1 MKRNGNRYGNKVKK
15 CGSVKSL
22 LAVGMMLAI
31 TAGTLAGCGGGS
43 PTASTDGTGASSADQ
58 TGAENDVRSGETGT
72 GEENSDNEP
81 TAMGRYVETTVDVS
95 ENTSRSYNITVLT
108 DGRLVIL
115 DETAGQL
122 ISADGG

>member
-1 MKRNGNRYGNKVKK
+1 MMRQFLDNDIHRKQKRKYRSIKRASAV
-15 CGSVKSL
+15 L
-22 LAVGMMLAI
+22 LMLAI

-81 TAMGRYVETTVDVS
+81 AAMGRYVETTVDVS

-108 DGRLVIL
+108 DGRLVL
-115 DETAGQL
+115 SL
-122 ISADGG
+122 IHI